1 MDPEQDLTMDA
12 AINSSF
18 ESGKYIHLAR
28 IEDLSS
34 NYPNLSNMLSMN
46 RSFLYAHGKK
56 FLLRDFCFLKFLSLW
71 NSRFV

>member
-1 MDPEQDLTMDA
+1 MDQEQDLAMDA

-56 FLLRDFCFLKFLSLW
+56 NF
-71 NSRFV
+71 